1 MTWIPQNVVKSGP
14 GAGAAAAN
22 KPNVTL
28 GRFEDVLVWP
38 ARDSKG
44 VRTVG
49 NIVMKSGAKMFTVY
63 CTPSKQ
69 VKSYTTEGDEDMET
83 IKQKFEGSTP
93 GDVLELSEFIQNN
106 IGVDYFI
113 LANNCI
119 DGYKRLYGT
128 PCSPMKLKA
137 EQTDDSSGRMI
148 KMTFEQSV
156 GSKYVPGFYDGTE
169 SFGAPYETDL
179 TIDVTPAN
187 GLMYKLP
194 ADAAGGTIAL
204 ASATQ
209 PAGTLFTII
218 GGGGADPS
226 TLANGATTAG
236 TVMLADGTTW
246 TALEDATITFE
257 IFDDGTDTFF
267 IDRARS

>member
-28 GRFEDVLVWP
+28 FRMEDVLVFP
-38 ARDSKG
+38 SRDSKG

-49 NIVMKSGAKMFTVY
+49 DIVMKPGAKMFTVY

-69 VKSYTTEGDEDMET
+69 VKSYSTEGDEDMET

-106 IGVDYFI
+106 IGVDMGI

-148 KMTFEQSV
+148 KMTYEQAV
-156 GSKYVPGFYDGTE
+156 GSKYVPGFYDGNE
-169 SFGAPYETDL
+169 SFGAPTATDE
-179 TIDVTPAN
+179 TIDVTIAN
-187 GLMYKLP
+187 GFQYKI
-194 ADAAGGTIAL
+194 ASDATGASLAIA
-204 ASATQ
+204 SITQ
-209 PAGTLFTII
+209 PHGSIITLI
-218 GGGGADPS
+218 GSGGADPS
-226 TLANGATTAG
+226 ILANGASTAA
-236 TVMLADGTTW
+236 TVVLKDGTTW
-246 TALEDATITFE
+246 T
-257 IFDDGTDTFF
+257 
-267 IDRARS
+267 